1 MPQVATFTFPVV
13 SFRHLDTP
21 FQKDGIHEY
30 FAVVE
35 TANLPDL
42 SDWREI
48 NVRDPKLTGEVP
60 EAIRKTFQGN
70 PEMFLFMNRGLVLSV
85 AKAHLDNRNSSLT
98 ITLED
103 PHLHGLLDG
112 GHTYSIVKEETESLT
127 SPQYIRIELLEGL
140 DPEGIVDVVDARNTS
155 KPVREQS
162 LMNLANKFVGL
173 KNALGSAAFRDQISY
188 SEYEVN
194 EAGDLKPIGVRDVIA
209 ILTLFEKQNF
219 GDSQH
224 PIMAYNAKAKAL
236 EHFANNSPAYEKLF
250 PLAKE
255 ILELYDWVKLELP
268 DLYNKAR
275 AQEANVSGGRFGR
288 LTGVTYY
295 DGQRSGKL
303 HFLNKTT
310 KYGVPDGFT
319 YPVLGAFRALLEEN
333 NGSYKWGKGLKP
345 IELLKGDLGAK
356 LANTIGTF
364 AHQTQNPSKVGKT
377 ALVWQSCYQNAQL
390 AYLQA

>member
-1 MPQVATFTFPVV
+1 MSKTATFTFPVV

-21 FQKDGIHEY
+21 FQHKGIHEY

-42 SDWREI
+42 SDWKDI
-48 NVRDPKLTGEVP
+48 NVRDAKLTGEVP
-60 EAIRKTFQGN
+60 DAIRKTFQAN

-85 AKAHLDNRNSSLT
+85 AKAQLDNRNSTLT
-98 ITLED
+98 IVLED
-103 PHLHGLLDG
+103 RNLHGLLDG

-127 SPQYIRIELLEGL
+127 VPQYIRIELLEGL
-140 DPEGIVDVVDARNTS
+140 DSEGIVDVVDARNTS

-173 KNALGSAAFRDQISY
+173 KNALSSSAFRDQISY
-188 SEYEVN
+188 SEYEVDG
-194 EAGDLKPIGVRDVIA
+194 AGDLKPIGVRDVVA
-209 ILTLFEKQNF
+209 ILTLFDKKSF

-224 PIMAYNAKAKAL
+224 PVISYNAKSKAL
-236 EHFANNSPAYEKLF
+236 EHFSANPKEYEKIF
-250 PLAKE
+250 PLAEE

-295 DGQRSGKL
+295 TGQRSGKL
-303 HFLNKTT
+303 YFLNKTT

-319 YPVLGAFRALLEEN
+319 YPVLAAFRALLEEHK
-333 NGSYKWGKGLKP
+333 GVYKWGKGLDP
-345 IELLKGDLGAK
+345 VTLLKGDLGTK

-364 AHQTQNPSKVGKT
+364 AHQAQNPTKVGKT